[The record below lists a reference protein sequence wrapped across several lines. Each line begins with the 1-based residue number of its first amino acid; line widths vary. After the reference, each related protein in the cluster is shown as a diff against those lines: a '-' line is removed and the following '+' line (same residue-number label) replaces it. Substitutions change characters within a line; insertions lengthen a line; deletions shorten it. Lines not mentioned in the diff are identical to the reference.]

1 MVSRKLLNEATK
13 RLVEKFHPKKI
24 ILFGSQARG
33 TADKRSDVDLLVICP
48 IKGKRHNLMVKMNSI
63 LGELDNAF
71 EVVILTSEEFE
82 RDSRIP
88 GTIGRYASQE
98 GKILYEYS

>member
-1 MVSRKLLNEATK
+1 MTK
-13 RLVEKFHPKKI
+13 RKGVHANFCSGYFTNRLLSCKKI

-33 TADKRSDVDLLVICP
+33 TADNRSDIDLLVICP

-63 LGELDNAF
+63 LGELDYAF

-88 GTIGRYASQE
+88 GTIGRYASQ
-98 GKILYEYS
+98 